1 MDKLKMKTLILYIGK
16 KYIISALNDVLEKY
30 KDDVGVICEIIST
43 WIRRLQCI
51 IEELKMILARVSD
64 GKIEDEE
71 VLKSKEEIEAIIRE
85 WK

>member
-1 MDKLKMKTLILYIGK
+1 MKTLIIYFAK
-16 KYIISALNDVLEKY
+16 KYVISALNDVLEKY
-30 KDDVGVICEIIST
+30 KDNVGVICEIIST
-43 WIRRLQCI
+43 WIRRLQI
-51 IEELKMILARVSD
+51 VVEELKMILARVSD

>member
-1 MDKLKMKTLILYIGK
+1 MKTLIIYFAK

-30 KDDVGVICEIIST
+30 KDNVSVICEIIST
-43 WIRRLQCI
+43 WIRRLQI
-51 IEELKMILARVSD
+51 VVEELKMILARVSD

-71 VLKSKEEIEAIIRE
+71 VLKSKEEVEAIIRE